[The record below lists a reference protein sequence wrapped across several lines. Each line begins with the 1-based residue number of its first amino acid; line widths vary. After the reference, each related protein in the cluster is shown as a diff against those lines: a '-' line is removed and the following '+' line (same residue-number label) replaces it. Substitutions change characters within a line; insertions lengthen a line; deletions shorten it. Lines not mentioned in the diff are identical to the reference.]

1 MNDREHEVARQIH
14 LAQAQELHRQQHGS
28 PVRLRRDCASR
39 VKDELSFR
47 LEIGDLDISRD
58 CCDWLNVEHPE
69 ALAQIM
75 NPGELSHKEVIDR
88 WRARWIDAVIAG
100 EGWGIIDIRYHL
112 GVE

>member
-1 MNDREHEVARQIH
+1 MNDRDTEVLRQVHI
-14 LAQAQELHRQQHGS
+14 AQAQELHRRVHGLQ
-28 PVRLRRDCASR
+28 VRLRRDCASR

-88 WRARWIDAVIAG
+88 WRARWIDEVIAG
-100 EGWGIIDIRYHL
+100 EGWGTIDIRYHL